1 MDDTLQKLGW
11 NSSSPTPVIK
21 AIPRKDVVQELFVFV
36 FDSDQLIRWICRVCG
51 LQFAELTPQGH
62 CLGFDWRR
70 WQDFCEYH
78 CARGGDGGKGRLMA
92 LMMMM
97 FDDVCAA
104 CM

>member
-1 MDDTLQKLGW
+1 MVRFLQSK
-11 NSSSPTPVIK
+11 TPVIK

-70 WQDFCEYH
+70 WQDPCEYH